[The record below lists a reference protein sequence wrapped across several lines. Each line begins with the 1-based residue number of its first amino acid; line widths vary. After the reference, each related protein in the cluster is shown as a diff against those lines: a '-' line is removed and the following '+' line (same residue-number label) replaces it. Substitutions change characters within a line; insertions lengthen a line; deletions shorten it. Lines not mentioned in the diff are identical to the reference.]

1 MTVAMMT
8 VTSPRR
14 LAAFAI
20 TLTIPMMIVGVILA
34 SLLPDEASASARHLG
49 VSCVRLFSQEGGE
62 VLINACEVCRRVG
75 IERTRPG
82 AQFPT
87 ARTVVVP
94 ERSRIELS
102 FLGPGRTRLTSEE
115 QCRTAGSGEADAGRS
130 DGQRCVQFARSR
142 GAYLLVNGCGTCRSV
157 AVLRTDP
164 AGRQSRGTYLVGPQS
179 SLAYPADGAVTAAI
193 ADDAPCH

>member
-1 MTVAMMT
+1 MVAMMT
-8 VTSPRR
+8 VTPSRR
-14 LAAFAI
+14 RAPFAI
-20 TLTIPMMIVGVILA
+20 TLTIPMMIAGLIFA
-34 SLLPDEASASARHLG
+34 SLLPGVASASEGHLG

-87 ARTVVVP
+87 ARTVIVP

-130 DGQRCVQFARSR
+130 DGQQCVQFARSR

-193 ADDAPCH
+193 ADDTPCH